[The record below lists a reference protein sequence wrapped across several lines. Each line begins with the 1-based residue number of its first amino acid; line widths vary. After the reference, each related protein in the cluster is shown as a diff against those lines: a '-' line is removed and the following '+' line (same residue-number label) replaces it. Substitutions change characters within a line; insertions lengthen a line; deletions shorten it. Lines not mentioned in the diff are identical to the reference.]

1 MKVEKS
7 AGWAMERGLYA
18 AYRRPRC
25 RTSFSDIVSVM
36 GAGAPG
42 VEMIMKVRNAIM
54 TWIKAVELLR
64 KNSDTFK
71 QGIDAF
77 EALAHLDK
85 AI

>member
-1 MKVEKS
+1 MKVEKP

-36 GAGAPG
+36 GTPG

-54 TWIKAVELLR
+54 TWIKEVELLR

-77 EALAHLDK
+77 EALAHVDK